1 MCIIKNKFVKKWI
14 EIIFRMPLQK
24 WLSYIFTWYVT
35 NVPESSGYLKH
46 SCGVLKKLIHY
57 FNVYIFDIS
66 TLIHQLTKV
75 FVWAK
80 RFATFKFDPYFSSV
94 LWRSM
99 TLQFAIHSFC
109 FKLGKVLSMVI
120 LAPSKS
126 HTKGVWIFYFKKYLH
141 VLKW

>member
-1 MCIIKNKFVKKWI
+1 MLFTKTSLWKSRCI
-14 EIIFRMPLQK
+14 EIILRMPLQK
-24 WLSYIFTWYVT
+24 LSSYIFTWYVT

-46 SCGVLKKLIHY
+46 SCGVLKKIIHY

-75 FVWAK
+75 FVCAK

-109 FKLGKVLSMVI
+109 FNEERFYQWSSWSLQNPIQRGFDFSI
-120 LAPSKS
+120 SKN
-126 HTKGVWIFYFKKYLH
+126 IYLY
-141 VLKW
+141 KW